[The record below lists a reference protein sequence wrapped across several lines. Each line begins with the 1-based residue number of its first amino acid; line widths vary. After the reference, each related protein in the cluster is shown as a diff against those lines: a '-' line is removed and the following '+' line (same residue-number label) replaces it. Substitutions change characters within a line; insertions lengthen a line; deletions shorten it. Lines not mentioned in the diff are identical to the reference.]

1 MIKKLWIKFRP
12 IIVYGIV
19 GCLATAINVGVY
31 LLSYQLL
38 SIPNVPSN
46 ILAWIIS
53 VLFAF
58 ITNKLFVFESRDMS
72 KSVFLRELWKFVL
85 ARLSTGALD
94 LLIMFIAVDVM
105 SWNATVWKIISN
117 IIVII
122 GNYILSRF
130 VVFSKCESHCEKGA

>member
-1 MIKKLWIKFRP
+1 MIKKLWKKFRP

-19 GCLATAINVGVY
+19 GCIATAINICVY
-31 LLSYQLL
+31 LFCYEIL

-58 ITNKLFVFESRDMS
+58 IMNKFFVFESKDMS
-72 KSVFLRELWKFVL
+72 KAVILHELLKFVL

-94 LLIMFIAVDVM
+94 LLIMFITVDVM
-105 SWNATVWKIISN
+105 AWNAAICKIISN
-117 IIVII
+117 VIVII

-130 VVFSKCESHCEKGA
+130 VVFTKSDSQCEKGA

>member
-1 MIKKLWIKFRP
+1 MIKKLWTKFRP
-12 IIVYGIV
+12 IIIYGIV
-19 GCLATAINVGVY
+19 GCLATAINIGVY

-58 ITNKLFVFESRDMS
+58 IMNKLFVFESKDMS
-72 KSVFLRELWKFVL
+72 KPVFMRELWKFIL

-105 SWNATVWKIISN
+105 VWNATVWKIISN

-130 VVFSKCESHCEKGA
+130 VVFTKCKSHCEKGA